1 MDGQPDYSRLSASAA
16 LDELGSDKRGLSL
29 AEAKKRLA
37 KRGPNTLKQPLSAWL
52 STALDKQAHDSFFI
66 ILLAAE
72 LAAWYLGD
80 GHIMLALGV
89 ALLLNI
95 VANIAFLRH
104 SNNFVVHLERLLQK
118 TLVTVTRSGQ
128 RQQIDADEL
137 VPGDIIHFSQGE
149 IIPADVRLISTEHLV
164 TDEFN
169 ISGSR
174 QHIAKDARIGDHNI
188 ALFGSTAV
196 AGNAS
201 GVVIAL
207 GSNTALGAKVGSVA
221 QIVRYTTSLAQLRLA
236 VVRSRVGQAS
246 LALLLALI
254 IVAFATH
261 TSFND
266 FLLFAI
272 VLAVAVVP
280 SGLTSELAVLQR
292 VTTAPVTWVIRV
304 AVSDV
309 GAKLTLVSLGIF
321 GQIAYSIPLAIT
333 VVQVVA
339 LDLVALLLPITALAG
354 DRPRQ
359 FTTKV
364 AARLLGFGSL
374 SAILVYANFLFFFVR
389 QGISPA
395 HLDAQSTL
403 YFHAVSLSFVTIVL
417 CRLVNLMLV
426 RSDHRKQFF
435 TRYVLSNTSLLI
447 ALAFSVFLTT
457 FVIYYPP
464 LRHYFDSQPLS
475 LVDWL
480 TAVLTA
486 GIFFGLQL
494 LQRHTRQHTRK
505 AVIKLHHEVH
515 GKTAAAKV

>member
-1 MDGQPDYSRLSASAA
+1 MDGQLDYSRLSASAA

-37 KRGPNTLKQPLSAWL
+37 KRGPNTLGQPLGAWL
-52 STALDKQAHDSFFI
+52 STALDKQAHDSFFL

-80 GHIMLALGV
+80 GHIMLALGA
-89 ALLLNI
+89 ALLLNV

-104 SNNFVVHLERLLQK
+104 SNNFITHLERLLQ
-118 TLVTVTRSGQ
+118 TPVTVTRSGQ
-128 RQQIDADEL
+128 RQQINSDEL
-137 VPGDIIHFSQGE
+137 VLGDIVQFSQGE

-169 ISGSR
+169 ISGKH
-174 QHIAKDARIGDHNI
+174 QQTAKDARIGDYNI
-188 ALFGSTAV
+188 ALFGSIAI
-196 AGNAS
+196 AGSAS

-221 QIVRYTTSLAQLRLA
+221 QIIQYTTSLAQLRLA

-246 LALLLALI
+246 LALLLILTVVAL
-254 IVAFATH
+254 ATH
-261 TSFND
+261 TNFSD

-292 VTTAPVTWVIRV
+292 VTTAPVTWIIRV

-321 GQIAYSIPLAIT
+321 GQIAYSIPMAIT

-339 LDLVALLLPITALAG
+339 LDLVALLLPITALTG

-417 CRLVNLMLV
+417 CRLVNLMMV

-435 TRYVLSNTSLLI
+435 TRYVLSNSSLLI
-447 ALAFSVFLTT
+447 ALAFSIFLTA
-457 FVIYYPP
+457 FVVYYPP
-464 LRHYFDSQPLS
+464 LRYYFDSQPLS
-475 LVDWL
+475 VVDWL
-480 TAVLTA
+480 TAILTA

-505 AVIKLHHEVH
+505 AVIQLHHEVH
-515 GKTAAAKV
+515 VKAATAKV